1 MDTKYLEVTVKNE
14 QTQLVRIND
23 IIIVEQAADNKV
35 EITYVG
41 GKKVTINHD
50 TMAANN
56 EEVRDRVESTIVD
69 ALQTKW
75 RDVVHP
81 LSLAGIADTGG
92 AVPEVTSIDIA

>member
-14 QTQLVRIND
+14 QTQLVRISD
-23 IIIVEQAADNKV
+23 IIIVEQAGTAKV

-56 EEVRDRVESTIVD
+56 EEVRDRIESAIVD

-75 RDVVHP
+75 RDIVHP
-81 LSLAGIADTGG
+81 LSLAGITDAGG

>member
-14 QTQLVRIND
+14 QTQLVRISD
-23 IIIVEQAADNKV
+23 IIIVEQAGTAKV

-50 TMAANN
+50 AMAANN
-56 EEVRDRVESTIVD
+56 EEVRDRIESAIVD

-75 RDVVHP
+75 RDIVHP
-81 LSLAGIADTGG
+81 LSLAGITDAGG

>member
-23 IIIVEQAADNKV
+23 VIIVEQGSTTTV
-35 EITYVG
+35 TLTYVG
-41 GKKVTINHD
+41 GKVVTINHD
-50 TMAANN
+50 AMAANN
-56 EEVRDRVESTIVD
+56 EEIRDRIESTIVD

-81 LSLAGIADTGG
+81 LFLAGITDVGG

>member
-1 MDTKYLEVTVKNE
+1 MDTKYLEVTVLNE
-14 QTQLVRIND
+14 QTQLVRISD
-23 IIIVEQAADNKV
+23 IIIVEQANIDKV

-50 TMAANN
+50 NMAVNN
-56 EEVRDRVESTIVD
+56 EEVRDRIESAIVD

-75 RDVVHP
+75 RDIVHP
-81 LSLAGIADTGG
+81 LSLAGITDAGG

>member
-14 QTQLVRIND
+14 QTQLVRISD
-23 IIIVEQAADNKV
+23 IIIVEQAAINKV

-41 GKKVTINHD
+41 GKKVTLNHD
-50 TMAANN
+50 NMAANN
-56 EEVRDRVESTIVD
+56 EEIRDRVESAIVD

-75 RDVVHP
+75 RDIVHP
-81 LSLAGIADTGG
+81 LSLAGITDVGG

>member
-23 IIIVEQAADNKV
+23 IIIVEQASDVKV

-41 GKKVTINHD
+41 GKKVTLNHD
-50 TMAANN
+50 AMAANN
-56 EEVRDRVESTIVD
+56 EEIRDKVESTILD

-81 LSLAGIADTGG
+81 LSLAGITDAGG

>member
-23 IIIVEQAADNKV
+23 VIIVEQGSTTTV
-35 EITYVG
+35 TLTYVG
-41 GKKVTINHD
+41 GKVVTINHD
-50 TMAANN
+50 AMAANN
-56 EEVRDRVESTIVD
+56 EEIRDRIESTIVD

-81 LSLAGIADTGG
+81 LSLAGITDVGG